1 MAVQYT
7 GNRAARHF
15 ARMGTRVF
23 NGTRASPSLFRG
35 LGDNQT
41 WLATQDTPATN
52 FYTNAALGANR
63 TSQKVQFSVD
73 LPPFTRWVEFYFWAV
88 WNMDE
93 GITQPPYI
101 RVACTETGTVR
112 KAFAGSGGSDTPAGK
127 GSSGNGVAQQARW
140 VAFIGTDVGD
150 LVNPEDYPLAVDG
163 IATPT
168 NTWTTATFE
177 VSTVATSDTAA
188 PIILTGY
195 YRVLPAQGAL
205 ISQNP

>member
-7 GNRAARHF
+7 GRQAARHF
-15 ARMGTRVF
+15 ARMGTRLY

-52 FYTNAALGANR
+52 FYTNAGFNANR
-63 TSQKVQFSVD
+63 TSQKIQVSVD
-73 LPPFTRWVEFYFWAV
+73 LPPFVRWVEFYFWCV

-93 GITQPPYI
+93 TITQPPYI

-127 GSSGNGVAQQARW
+127 GTSGNTIAQQARW
-140 VAFIGTDVGD
+140 VSFVGTDVGV
-150 LVNPEDYPLAVDG
+150 LPNPEDYPLAVDG
-163 IATPT
+163 ISTPT
-168 NTWTTATFE
+168 NTWVTATFE
-177 VSTVATSDTAA
+177 VSAVAANDTQA

-205 ISQNP
+205 LSQDP